1 MAEAYGMLTGRPG
14 VCMSTLGPGSTSL
27 VNGVANAFGDR
38 VPMLAISGYPSR
50 KREPY
55 FTHQMVDHHRLY
67 APITKWAVKITPE
80 AAAIVM
86 RKALRIAMAERPGPV
101 HISTPNDVI
110 GAPASDCQ
118 VVLPPLEPNAELTQV
133 FRSNA
138 ATSDPMRMLQ
148 EAKKPVVLAG
158 ISALRSGATEA
169 LKAFVEQT
177 GCPVVVSPAAKGVF
191 PEDHPYFASVVDM
204 ACNKVVWDFL
214 GESDLLLLVGF
225 DAVELIKDWQLKVPT
240 IHIDSTPNTDQIYC
254 AEIEVVG
261 NIPGILQSF
270 TAAFHG
276 QSKAREGD
284 VKKHRYTLLDTYY
297 SGRQKGKLNP
307 TDVIDGINDVFPVGT
322 IVSTDVGSHK
332 LLVGQ
337 GWRATQP
344 GSFLMTNG
352 LSSMGF
358 SLPASM
364 TAKLLNRDRPVV
376 CTVGDGGFAMVES
389 ELRLASQRNLGIV
402 VIVFCDN
409 SLNRIELKQQL
420 LKKYPSTMTRFE
432 PTDLVRLAESME
444 CFGERVDTKGEL
456 DRVLSGAVKG
466 LDRPL
471 VVQARI
477 DPGQYVAQF

>member
-1 MAEAYGMLTGRPG
+1 
-14 VCMSTLGPGSTSL
+14 MSFCIRAHCP
-27 VNGVANAFGDR
+27 
-38 VPMLAISGYPSR
+38 PC
-50 KREPY
+50 
-55 FTHQMVDHHRLY
+55 
-67 APITKWAVKITPE
+67 PE
-80 AAAIVM
+80 A
-86 RKALRIAMAERPGPV
+86 
-101 HISTPNDVI
+101 STP
-110 GAPASDCQ
+110 P
-118 VVLPPLEPNAELTQV
+118 PPLTPTAEWTQV
-133 FRSNA
+133 FSSSA
-138 ATSDPMRMLQ
+138 AASDPLRMLE

-169 LKAFVEQT
+169 LQTFVEKT

-214 GESDLLLLVGF
+214 SDSDLLLLVGF
-225 DAVELIKDWQLKVPT
+225 DAVELIKDWNLTVPT
-240 IHIDSTPNTDQIYC
+240 IHIDSTPNTDQIYY

-261 NIPGILQSF
+261 NIPGILQSL
-270 TAAFHG
+270 TDAFCG
-276 QSKAREGD
+276 ESRAREGD
-284 VKKHRYTLLDTYY
+284 VKRHRQTLLDTYY

-307 TDVIDGINDVFPVGT
+307 TDVIDSINDVFPVWT

-337 GWRATQP
+337 GWRVTQP

-364 TAKLLNRDRPVV
+364 TAKMLYPDRPVV

-389 ELRLASQRNLGIV
+389 ELRLASQKGLGIV

-432 PTDLVRLAESME
+432 PTDLVKLAESME

-456 DRVLSGAVKG
+456 DSVLSGAVKG

-471 VVQARI
+471 VIEARI